1 MLLHAAFARLF
12 LLKLLPLSI
21 SNVYSYLRR
30 HYGASMMKLFGESVK
45 IRLQLCKLQHDLIFI
60 RTCKREGLVPTFARI
75 RLANPR
81 LTHTRVIQQCSQ
93 NILHAEIK
101 YKKKLLSRMHRHYAR
116 LSQALRENFPRLI
129 HIRLLS
135 ISDAIVNKR
144 KARVVDK
151 HALKLVKL
159 RTLKTG
165 KVSRRPV
172 LDAVTN
178 LSSRV
183 LTIDERNAL
192 NNGLHHVYPTD
203 TFDQPRFVC
212 NVEYFYSRLLTFRTD
227 YRDYEPKDADQD
239 IVHQLT
245 TEQLNGA
252 TRMRLMAQ
260 SLQHQ
265 AQTELKQTDR
275 QHQQHLQLIRSL
287 AKDRSIMITR
297 PDKGRGVVIMD
308 RSEYVRKMETILQ
321 DPSTFTLI
329 DHDPTIA
336 NENRLTRTLL
346 RLKKEKFITQSDY
359 NMARPVGSR
368 AARLYGLP
376 KLHKPNH
383 PLRPVMSAT
392 KTVGYGLGKL
402 LTKRLSHLRSS
413 PYVIKDSFDFVRK
426 IQESPNV
433 GKMMVSFDVTSLFT
447 NVPLLFTIEYILD
460 QMYPICSKPCDKLA
474 RAKKCGNC
482 RKRKDLTK
490 LLEAATSETHFL
502 FDNKMY
508 VQHNGVA
515 MGAPLA
521 PVVADIFMAHMET
534 SLMDQLMESGVCEW
548 HRYVDDT
555 FVLIEPTT
563 NVVDVL
569 NILNNFHP
577 SIKFTYEVEA
587 NRSLPFL
594 DVRVTRSPE
603 RQTFETTIYRK
614 PTFTGLMT
622 KWDSFVPMNYKKA
635 SIDSMIRRA
644 LSICSTYAS
653 LVAEFDEIRRISQAN
668 DYPIS
673 FIDTHIG
680 MGLSRYMAK
689 KNNTPT
695 PKPIGCD
702 KKRMYVEIPY
712 IGRTTESMKKKFS
725 HLSGK
730 LRPDLDV
737 RFFMKPPPSVRTF
750 FQNKD
755 PVAKHMQSNIVYSV
769 NCNDCGQTY
778 VGKTDRQAIRRMNEH
793 GAPPA
798 TFEPLRTTKRKP
810 APSKPAPSKPAPSK
824 PAPSKP
830 APSKPAPSKPA
841 RARCTPS
848 YV

>member
-1 MLLHAAFARLF
+1 M
-12 LLKLLPLSI
+12 
-21 SNVYSYLRR
+21 
-30 HYGASMMKLFGESVK
+30 
-45 IRLQLCKLQHDLIFI
+45 
-60 RTCKREGLVPTFARI
+60 
-75 RLANPR
+75 
-81 LTHTRVIQQCSQ
+81 
-93 NILHAEIK
+93 K
-101 YKKKLLSRMHRHYAR
+101 YKKKLLSRAHRHYAR
-116 LSQALRENFPRLI
+116 LSQELRENFPRLI
-129 HIRLLS
+129 HIRLVS
-135 ISDAIVNKR
+135 ISNAIVDKR
-144 KARVVDK
+144 KARVTTK
-151 HALKLVKL
+151 HASKLEKL
-159 RTLKTG
+159 RSMKSI
-165 KVSRRPV
+165 KVSRRSTI
-172 LDAVTN
+172 DAVTN
-178 LSSRV
+178 LSSRN
-183 LTIDERNAL
+183 LTVDEHNAL
-192 NNGLHHVYPTD
+192 NNGLHHVYPTS
-203 TFDQPRFVC
+203 TFDQSRFVC
-212 NVEYFYSRLLTFRTD
+212 NVEYFYSRLLSFTTD
-227 YRDYEPKDADQD
+227 YRDYELKDADED
-239 IVHQLT
+239 VVHQLT
-245 TEQLNGA
+245 TEQLTGA
-252 TRMRLMAQ
+252 NHMRRAAE

-265 AQTELKQTDR
+265 ARTELQQIDR
-275 QHQQHLQLIRSL
+275 QHRKHLQSIREL

-308 RSEYVRKMETILQ
+308 RSDYVSKMQTILQ
-321 DPSTFTLI
+321 DPSTFTPL

-336 NENRLTRTLL
+336 NENRVTRLLL
-346 RLKKEKFITQSDY
+346 RLKKERYITQADY
-359 NMARPVGSR
+359 NLARPIGSR

-392 KTVGYGLGKL
+392 KTVGYGLGKM
-402 LTKRLSHLRSS
+402 LTQRLSHLRSS

-426 IQESPNV
+426 VRDSPHAD
-433 GKMMVSFDVTSLFT
+433 KTMVSFDVTSLFT
-447 NVPLLFTIEYILD
+447 KVPLKFTIEYILD
-460 QMYPICSKPCDKLA
+460 RMYPVCAKPCDKLA
-474 RAKKCGNC
+474 RAKKCRNC
-482 RKRKDLTK
+482 KRRDDLRT
-490 LLEAATSETHFL
+490 LLQEATAKTHFL

-521 PVVADIFMAHMET
+521 PVVADIFMAHLET
-534 SLMDQLMESGVCEW
+534 SLMDQLMETGVCEW

-569 NILNNFHP
+569 NILNSFHP

-622 KWDSFVPMNYKKA
+622 RWDSYVPMNYKKA

-644 LSICSTYAS
+644 LSICSTYTS

-668 DYPIS
+668 DYPAS

-689 KNNTPT
+689 QNGTSSPT

-712 IGRTTESMKKKFS
+712 VGQTTDSMKKKFS

-755 PVAKHMQSNIVYSV
+755 RIAKHMQSNIVYSV
-769 NCNDCGQTY
+769 TCTECGLVY
-778 VGKTDRQAIRRMNEH
+778 VGKTGRQAKRRMIEH
-793 GAPPA
+793 GAPSNTFDPPPCTIKPKPLPKRSARIANMAIAKNSNTPA
-798 TFEPLRTTKRKP
+798 TTNANDSDTDKNEDKDILSALRKHEKDTGHHINWKDFRVVWRDENPYRLLVKESLVIQAYKPELNRTTHSVPLIVFPDGLTKDMLP
-810 APSKPAPSKPAPSK
+810 DPNG
-824 PAPSKP
+824 
-830 APSKPAPSKPA
+830 
-841 RARCTPS
+841 
-848 YV
+848 